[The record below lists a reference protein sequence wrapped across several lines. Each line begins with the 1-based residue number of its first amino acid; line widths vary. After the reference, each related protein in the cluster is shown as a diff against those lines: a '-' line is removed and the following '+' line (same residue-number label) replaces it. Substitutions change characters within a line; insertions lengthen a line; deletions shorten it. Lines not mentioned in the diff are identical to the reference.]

1 MTDVINSPDHYT
13 VGGIETIDYMQAKAT
28 IEEFRGHLRLTALK
42 YMSRAGHKGA
52 EIEDYK
58 KAAVYLA
65 WLIKHIET
73 GDIRG

>member
-1 MTDVINSPDHYT
+1 MT
-13 VGGIETIDYMQAKAT
+13 AT